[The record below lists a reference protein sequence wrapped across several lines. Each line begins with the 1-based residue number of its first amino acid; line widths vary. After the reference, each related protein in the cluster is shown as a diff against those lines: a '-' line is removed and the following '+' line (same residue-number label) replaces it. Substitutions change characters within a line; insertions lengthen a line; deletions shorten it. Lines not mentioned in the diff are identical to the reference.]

1 MDLLGLLGV
10 IFFNLALQK
19 LVIKNQRLKQRLGV
33 TCAVCFLYIAYLYTD
48 FLSNKD
54 PNAYEKLNL
63 PRYLSTQELKA
74 HYREFA
80 RNTHPDKNPQ
90 TQDLFVAN
98 QKNFNYLKSEP
109 NRVAYE
115 LYGEAQ
121 EEQRYIDVFSSF
133 SFYMSWILLANGYS
147 YSRENGYL
155 GRYIMYS
162 VSLLAF
168 AEYQAKVRHYFLWLG
183 FISLT
188 VSEQLSA
195 VKAVFPGIVLL
206 IVSLKNY
213 LKTVENERKL
223 KLFAELNS
231 KEQFKLCL
239 KKVFETAES
248 QEGSDLDTFI
258 KSAISKLAQNTS
270 SLGSILRLF
279 LMVAL
284 SKIAYNFFVSILQLS
299 A

>member
-1 MDLLGLLGV
+1 
-10 IFFNLALQK
+10 
-19 LVIKNQRLKQRLGV
+19 
-33 TCAVCFLYIAYLYTD
+33 
-48 FLSNKD
+48 
-54 PNAYEKLNL
+54 
-63 PRYLSTQELKA
+63 
-74 HYREFA
+74 
-80 RNTHPDKNPQ
+80 
-90 TQDLFVAN
+90 
-98 QKNFNYLKSEP
+98 
-109 NRVAYE
+109 
-115 LYGEAQ
+115 
-121 EEQRYIDVFSSF
+121 
-133 SFYMSWILLANGYS
+133 
-147 YSRENGYL
+147 
-155 GRYIMYS
+155 
-162 VSLLAF
+162 
-168 AEYQAKVRHYFLWLG
+168 
-183 FISLT
+183 
-188 VSEQLSA
+188 
-195 VKAVFPGIVLL
+195 
-206 IVSLKNY
+206 LKNY